1 MCPQHLLHIVAMIQ
15 MMVQDDDVTTI
26 DAIEM
31 VDVEDVEV
39 EMVVDMSTSLE
50 TQVYP
55 VSLVASL
62 T

>member
-1 MCPQHLLHIVAMIQ
+1 MHLLHIVAMIR

-31 VDVEDVEV
+31 VDVEAVAVER
-39 EMVVDMSTSLE
+39 VVDMSTLLE
-50 TQVYP
+50 TQVRP
-55 VSLVASL
+55 VSLVVSL